1 MKGIIMAGGKGTR
14 LSPLTKSM
22 SKALL
27 PIYDKP
33 MIYYPLS
40 TLMLAGVRE
49 ILVITTSQ
57 DQDRFM
63 KMLGDGS
70 HLGLH
75 IQYKVEKE
83 PKGIGNAFL
92 IGEEFI
98 GNDHVMLILGDN
110 IFYGEHLP
118 KRLQNALQSKKG
130 ATLFC
135 FQVDEPQRYG
145 IVELDQNYKAITIE
159 EKPAVPK
166 SNYALTGLYVYDQ
179 RAVEIAK
186 KIQPSVRGELEITD
200 INNVYL
206 TMGEVNVEILQ
217 ESFAWF
223 DAGTH
228 PSILEAAQFIE
239 TIERNLGG
247 KIGCIEEIAFREGFI
262 SKEQFIQLANENGK
276 SEYGR
281 YLNNLVT
288 RL

>member
-1 MKGIIMAGGKGTR
+1 MKGIIMAGGRGTR
-14 LSPLTKSM
+14 LSPLTKSI

-83 PKGIGNAFL
+83 PKGIANAFL

-118 KRLQNALQSKKG
+118 ERLQNALHSKIG

-145 IVELDQNYKAITIE
+145 IVELDQNNRAITIE
-159 EKPAVPK
+159 EKPALPK

-179 RAVEIAK
+179 RAVEVAK

-206 TMGEVNVEILQ
+206 DMGEVSVEILG

-239 TIERNLGG
+239 TIERYLGG

-262 SKEQFIQLANENGK
+262 SKDQFTKLANENGK
-276 SEYGR
+276 SDYGR
-281 YLNNLVT
+281 YLKNLVS

>member
-1 MKGIIMAGGKGTR
+1 MKGIIMAGGRGTR
-14 LSPLTKSM
+14 LSPLTKSI

-83 PKGIGNAFL
+83 PKGIANAFL

-118 KRLQNALQSKKG
+118 ERLQNALHSKIG

-145 IVELDQNYKAITIE
+145 IVELDQNNRAITIE

-179 RAVEIAK
+179 RAVEVAK

-206 TMGEVNVEILQ
+206 DMGEVSVEILG

-239 TIERNLGG
+239 TIERYLGG

-262 SKEQFIQLANENGK
+262 SKDQFTKLANENGK
-276 SEYGR
+276 SDYGR
-281 YLNNLVT
+281 YLKNLVS

>member
-1 MKGIIMAGGKGTR
+1 MKGIIMAGGRGTR
-14 LSPLTKSM
+14 LSPLTKSI

-49 ILVITTSQ
+49 ILVITTTQ

-83 PKGIGNAFL
+83 PKGIANAFL

-118 KRLQNALQSKKG
+118 ERLQNALQSKNG

-145 IVELDQNYKAITIE
+145 IVELDQNNKAITIE
-159 EKPAVPK
+159 EKPSAPK

-179 RAVEIAK
+179 RAVEVAK

-200 INNVYL
+200 INNMYL
-206 TMGEVNVEILQ
+206 AMGEVNVEILG

-276 SEYGR
+276 SDYGR
-281 YLNNLVT
+281 YLKNLVS

>member
-1 MKGIIMAGGKGTR
+1 MKGIIMAGGRGTR
-14 LSPLTKSM
+14 LSPLTKSI

-49 ILVITTSQ
+49 ILIITTPY

-83 PKGIGNAFL
+83 PKGIANAFL

-110 IFYGEHLP
+110 IFYGECLSN
-118 KRLQNALQSKKG
+118 RLENAFQFKSG

-145 IVELDQNYKAITIE
+145 IVELDQNNKAITIE

-179 RAVEIAK
+179 RAVEVAK

-206 TMGEVNVEILQ
+206 GMGEVNVEILQ

-239 TIERNLGG
+239 TIERNLGR

-281 YLNNLVT
+281 YLKNLVT